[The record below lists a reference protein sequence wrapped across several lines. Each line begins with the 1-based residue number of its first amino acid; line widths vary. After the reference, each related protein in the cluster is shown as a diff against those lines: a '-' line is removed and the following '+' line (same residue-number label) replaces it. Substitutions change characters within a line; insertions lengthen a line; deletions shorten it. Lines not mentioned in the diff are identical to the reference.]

1 MFGLA
6 KRLEEIWLPDADAPI
21 LLDRHSPALY
31 LIQSVRDEAHRFA
44 ITFHRQL
51 RSKQTIRSRLEEI
64 PGVGQKRRTALF
76 KAFGSLEGVKK
87 ASVEELAA
95 VDGMSRPAAEAVYAW
110 ARREEEKKKR

>member
-1 MFGLA
+1 MG
-6 KRLEEIWLPDADAPI
+6 P
-21 LLDRHSPALY
+21 
-31 LIQSVRDEAHRFA
+31 
-44 ITFHRQL
+44 
-51 RSKQTIRSRLEEI
+51 
-64 PGVGQKRRTALF
+64 KRRTALF